1 MNNQTIVAISY
12 TKLRTAFGMVGIEID
27 SQKKIAY
34 VRLAKLW
41 KRENMNNIPYAIK
54 EINSKVK
61 WDMTFADQ
69 LVGQHLIRAME
80 HSLGFEIQTITT
92 QKNLKDPE
100 DIELIKVMD
109 MTEMTQLT
117 LSLKQDHKIQYP
129 KEPTKDMEDLMKQTA
144 MFSEHSSE
152 QGTISYYAPGD
163 ELDCLIK
170 ALMICLFTGRISL
183 QYGNNT
189 PIIRRGTPQKQTASD
204 SFDELFDA
212 LGGGAGIS
220 DGSNLSVAH
229 LNRTNKFKIIERT
242 KKRYDF

>member
-1 MNNQTIVAISY
+1 MNNHTIVALSY
-12 TKLRTAFGMVGIEID
+12 TKLRTAFGMVGIEVD
-27 SQKKIAY
+27 SQKKTAY

-41 KRENMNNIPYAIK
+41 KREDMNAIPSTIK

-69 LVGQHLIRAME
+69 LIGQHLIRSVE
-80 HSLGFEIQTITT
+80 HSLGFEVQTITT

-100 DIELIKVMD
+100 DIELIKTMD

-129 KEPTKDMEDLMKQTA
+129 KNPTADMEDLIKQTA

-152 QGTISYYAPGD
+152 QGTIAYFAPGD

-170 ALMICLFTGRISL
+170 ALMICLFAARISL
-183 QYGNNT
+183 QHGDNT
-189 PIIRRGTPQKQTASD
+189 PSIRVGTPTAQTAAT
-204 SFDELFDA
+204 SFDEYFTHA
-212 LGGGAGIS
+212 LGSS
-220 DGSNLSVAH
+220 DGSDMAVSH
-229 LNRTNKFKIIERT
+229 LNRIDKFKLIERT
-242 KKRYDF
+242 KKQW